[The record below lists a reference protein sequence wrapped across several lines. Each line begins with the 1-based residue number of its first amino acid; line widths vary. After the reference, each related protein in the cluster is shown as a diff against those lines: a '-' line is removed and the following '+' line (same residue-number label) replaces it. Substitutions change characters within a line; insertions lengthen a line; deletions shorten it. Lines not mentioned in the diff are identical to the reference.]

1 MIPERIPH
9 LARASTALLLLAALA
24 GCGTLFKKDEAV
36 QGVVNNRAIGMA
48 AGDFFDQFGTWQQR
62 TELLDGTTEFSWT
75 SATASRT
82 AAGYVSLDDR
92 TCTLRIIVAKNGKI
106 VSADVV
112 FDNQGRVSTSRC
124 SELFRTP

>member
-1 MIPERIPH
+1 MIPERIPG
-9 LARASTALLLLAALA
+9 LARASTALLLLAALT

-36 QGVVNNRAIGMA
+36 QSVVNNRAIGMS
-48 AGDFFDQFGTWQQR
+48 AGEFFDQFGVWRQR

-75 SATASRT
+75 SATAART

-92 TCTLRIIVAKNGKI
+92 TCTLRIVIAKNGKI
-106 VSADVV
+106 ISADVV

-124 SELFRTP
+124 AEVFGNK